1 MIFLTEHKYKNID
14 TPRINAKDWEEAES
28 ICPSYLRVIGI
39 LDEEWKW
46 DISDDNLYKKIVKLN

>member
-28 ICPSYLRVIGI
+28 ICPSYLRVIGKF
-39 LDEEWKW
+39 LYET
-46 DISDDNLYKKIVKLN
+46 DINPNNN